1 MSFVVEIPAVFT
13 KPTQVPIRLGNSTMT
28 GSEHIE
34 GNLSVN
40 GSLTLNARNSNY
52 DDDSGVVFYDSLDV
66 SNTLNVGG
74 QLTKPNQINFRA
86 SGTLNTI
93 NTDSIL
99 TYDIV
104 HDNVGN
110 GYDSSTYKFIA
121 PVEGT
126 YLFYVS
132 VGING
137 NEKGFADIIRN
148 RASVETSQQRIQ
160 KNNTFSGTDMD
171 TYSCTITFPCMVGD
185 EVYVKRVNSEGG
197 IVLSPESSLFGGYLL
212 G

>member
-13 KPTQVPIRLGNSTMT
+13 KPTQVPVRLGNSTMT

-40 GSLTLNARNSNY
+40 GSLTLNARNNNY
-52 DDDSGVVFYDSLDV
+52 DDYSGVVYYDSLDI

-93 NTDSIL
+93 ITDSIL

-104 HDNVGN
+104 YDNVGN
-110 GYDSSTYKFIA
+110 SYDSTTYKFTA

-126 YLFYVS
+126 YLFYAS
-132 VGING
+132 VGINST
-137 NEKGFADIIRN
+137 EKGFADIIRN
-148 RASVETSQQRIQ
+148 RDDVEISQQRIQ
-160 KNNTFSGTDMD
+160 KNSTFSGTGFD
-171 TYSCTITFPCMVGD
+171 TYSCTITFPCIVGD

-197 IVLSPESSLFGGYLL
+197 IVVSPESTHFGGYLL

>member
-34 GNLSVN
+34 GNLSVT
-40 GSLTLNARNSNY
+40 GSLTLNPGTATPN
-52 DDDSGVVFYDSLDV
+52 SGVVYYDSLDV
-66 SNTLNVGG
+66 SNSLNVGG

-93 NTDSIL
+93 NTNSIL
-99 TYDIV
+99 TYNIV

-110 GYDSSTYKFIA
+110 GYDNSTYKFTVS
-121 PVEGT
+121 VEGT

-132 VGING
+132 VGIKG
-137 NEKGFADIIRN
+137 NEKGFADIVRN
-148 RASVETSQQRIQ
+148 RAGVETSQQRIQ
-160 KNNTFSGTDMD
+160 KNNTFTGTDID

-185 EVYVKRVNSEGG
+185 EVYVRRVNGEGG
-197 IVLSPESSLFGGYLL
+197 IVVSPESSLFGGYLL